1 MNRIIRLLLSAAVV
15 FSVFTF
21 TGCSTAGKLA
31 SPTEAAN
38 TAWEAGQYEQALTNY
53 ETVIEKYKSEL
64 RTAECPVYGKAGLA
78 ALKTGDKAKALDYFE
93 MDTYTP
99 FVTAD
104 TYYNM
109 ALLFR
114 EVDNLSREIMAL
126 SDYLEKFPNAAKA
139 DEVKLRLFETYIISE
154 NWDLAMDVWPRL
166 TEAQQNDLKQLEYW
180 FILNEALENNDVCD
194 EIAEKLLERDSR
206 NIKAMEWKAIRIFD
220 QAEDRYNREMEA
232 YEQNRTNRQYV
243 RLLEELEK
251 STDEFG
257 LALNYFKTLYNL
269 DPKPRYALY
278 MSNIYAR
285 FSDKER
291 SDYYR
296 RKAGK

>member
-1 MNRIIRLLLSAAVV
+1 MNRIIRILLSAAVI
-15 FSVFTF
+15 SVFTF
-21 TGCSTAGKLA
+21 TGCSPAGKLT
-31 SPTEAAN
+31 SPVETAN
-38 TAWEAGQYEQALTNY
+38 AAWEAGRFEEALMNY
-53 ETVIEKYKSEL
+53 ESVINEYKSEM

-99 FVTAD
+99 FATAD

-126 SDYLEKFPNAAKA
+126 SDYLEKFPEAGKA
-139 DEVKLRLFETYIISE
+139 DEVRLRLFETYIISE
-154 NWDLAMDVWPRL
+154 NWDLAMEVWPRL
-166 TEAQQNDLKQLEYW
+166 TSAQQNELKQLEYW
-180 FILNEALENNDVCD
+180 FILNKALEKDDVCD

-206 NIKAMEWKAIRIFD
+206 NIKALEWKAIRIFNK
-220 QAEDRYNREMEA
+220 AEDRYNREMKA
-232 YEQNRTNRQYV
+232 YEENRTNRQYV

-257 LALNYFKTLYNL
+257 VALKYFETLYNL
-269 DPKPRYALY
+269 DPQPRYALY
-278 MSNIYAR
+278 MSNIYVR

-291 SDYYR
+291 ADYYR